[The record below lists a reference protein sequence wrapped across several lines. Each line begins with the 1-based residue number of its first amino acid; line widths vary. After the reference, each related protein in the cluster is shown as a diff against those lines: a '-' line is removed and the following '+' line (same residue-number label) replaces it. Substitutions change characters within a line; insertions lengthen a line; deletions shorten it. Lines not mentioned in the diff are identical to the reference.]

1 MFYHRYLDLFFLLFG
16 NLCKI
21 LPNLIIFAGET
32 VDMDYK
38 SIISPKM
45 RAVEDL
51 LIDSF
56 VGMNHCISDTGRN
69 LIVEVPKG
77 ACDAVRSALKQ
88 QFPDVAL
95 IKNAYSMIEDLHG
108 FILVKPIISEA
119 PVYEDQRVVVP
130 ELEKVLVDHSAD
142 KEFASLTDE
151 EIQKEYQRAFELY
164 PVNTSRLLRYAGRKG
179 KKEEVQERVRKI
191 DQERVRIVHTIQDF
205 FRQEPVE
212 RAWIFGSFSRM
223 EERPDSD
230 IDILI
235 DLASS
240 AKVGLLY
247 YAGIINHLQD
257 RLGRKVDLVAN
268 GSVKPFALESINRDK
283 VLVYERA

>member
-1 MFYHRYLDLFFLLFG
+1 
-16 NLCKI
+16 
-21 LPNLIIFAGET
+21 LIIFAGE
-32 VDMDYK
+32 VAEMEYK

-45 RAVEDL
+45 KAVENL
-51 LIDSF
+51 LMDSF

-77 ACDAVRSALKQ
+77 ACDAARSALKQ
-88 QFPDVAL
+88 QFADVAL
-95 IKNAYSMIEDLHG
+95 IRNAYSMMEDLHD

-119 PVYEDQRVVVP
+119 PVFEEQHVMVP
-130 ELEKVLVDHSAD
+130 ELEKMLVDHSAD
-142 KEFASLTDE
+142 KEFASLTE
-151 EIQKEYQRAFELY
+151 EDIRKEYQRAFEIY
-164 PVNTSRLLRYAGRKG
+164 PVNISRLLRYAGRKG
-179 KKEEVQERVRKI
+179 KKEEVQERVRQI
-191 DQERVRIVHTIQDF
+191 DQERVRIVHIIQDF

-235 DLASS
+235 DLTAS

-247 YAGIINHLQD
+247 YAGIINHLEDQ
-257 RLGRKVDLVAN
+257 LGRKVDLVAN
-268 GSVKPFALESINRDK
+268 GTVKPFALDGINRDK

>member
-1 MFYHRYLDLFFLLFG
+1 M
-16 NLCKI
+16 
-21 LPNLIIFAGET
+21 
-32 VDMDYK
+32 
-38 SIISPKM
+38 
-45 RAVEDL
+45 
-51 LIDSF
+51 
-56 VGMNHCISDTGRN
+56 
-69 LIVEVPKG
+69 
-77 ACDAVRSALKQ
+77 
-88 QFPDVAL
+88 
-95 IKNAYSMIEDLHG
+95 EDLHD

-119 PVYEDQRVVVP
+119 PVYEERRVVVP

-142 KEFASLTDE
+142 KEFASLSDE
-151 EIQKEYQRAFELY
+151 EIQREYQRAFELY
-164 PVNTSRLLRYAGRKG
+164 HVNTSRLLRYAGRKG
-179 KKEEVQERVRKI
+179 KKEEVQVRVRQI

-205 FRQEPVE
+205 FQQEPVE

-247 YAGIINHLQD
+247 YAGIINHLQE

-268 GSVKPFALESINRDK
+268 GSIKPFALDSINRDK